1 MPVDVRKGFA
11 FPKVAPENLRLC
23 LTFCLRNSRRSLKF
37 LGKPARKGTAFPH
50 IGRQSRKSIK
60 LRKVSNNY
68 KVYQPA
74 DATRLHFIQAA
85 KSLGFSLTEI
95 KEILSEAKHGNSPCP
110 MVREIIERHIEEN
123 RRKIKELQKLQKKME
138 SALTDWKQMTNS
150 MPNGDS
156 VCHLIES
163 VAEVKKSA

>member
-1 MPVDVRKGFA
+1 MMTATILAKQSDVSLYTVRHYTRIGLLK
-11 FPKVAPENLRLC
+11 PS
-23 LTFCLRNSRRSLKF
+23 RNSN
-37 LGKPARKGTAFPH
+37 
-50 IGRQSRKSIK
+50 
-60 LRKVSNNY
+60 NNY
-68 KVYQPA
+68 KVYQPS

-123 RRKIKELQKLQKKME
+123 RRKIKEMQKLQKKME
-138 SALTDWKQMTNS
+138 SALTDWKLMDNS